1 MLLVQDNLLKL
12 GGVKISGQMK
22 NIEISQA
29 ATIENIED
37 DKGKTKATQPT
48 GYEPAKITIEF
59 ILEASKHESEEEQMS
74 KLQRL
79 FKPYGQK
86 KAKILKIVNEDCSA
100 RGISKVY
107 FQSLSTQN
115 VIAESGRT
123 ATLELLTPISA
134 GIKTK
139 KKGASGKA
147 SERRRYTGYRGTLVN
162 KKTTKNSGK
171 SPASKIR
178 STKNYKTDVR
188 IMLS

>member
-22 NIEISQA
+22 SIEISQA

-48 GYEPAKITIEF
+48 GYESAKITIEF
-59 ILEASKHESEEEQMS
+59 ILEASKHESEKEQMD

-134 GIKTK
+134 GIRTK
-139 KKGASGKA
+139 KKGALGKA
-147 SERRRYTGYRGTLVN
+147 SGRRKYTGYNGAYVN

-178 STKNYKTDVR
+178 NTKNYKTDVR

>member
-12 GGVKISGQMK
+12 GGIKISGQIK

-59 ILEASKHESEEEQMS
+59 ILEASKHESEEEQMG

-139 KKGASGKA
+139 KKGSSGKA
-147 SERRRYTGYRGTLVN
+147 SGRGKYTGYRGTLVN

-171 SPASKIR
+171 SPALKIR

>member
-12 GGVKISGQMK
+12 GGVKISGQLK
-22 NIEISQA
+22 NIEISQT

-59 ILEASKHESEEEQMS
+59 IIEASKNESEEEQMG

-134 GIKTK
+134 GVKTK
-139 KKGASGKA
+139 KKGVTGNVSG
-147 SERRRYTGYRGTLVN
+147 RRKHTGNRGIYIH
-162 KKTTKNSGK
+162 KKTTKNYGK
-171 SPASKIR
+171 SPAAQIR
-178 STKNYKTDVR
+178 NTKNYKNDVR

>member
-139 KKGASGKA
+139 KKGDYGKA
-147 SERRRYTGYRGTLVN
+147 SGRKRYAGYRGTYVN

-171 SPASKIR
+171 SPAAKIR
-178 STKNYKTDVR
+178 NTKNYKTDVR

>member
-1 MLLVQDNLLKL
+1 
-12 GGVKISGQMK
+12 MK

-59 ILEASKHESEEEQMS
+59 ILEASKHESEEEQMG

-147 SERRRYTGYRGTLVN
+147 SGRRRYTGYRGTYVN

-171 SPASKIR
+171 SPASKVR

>member
-59 ILEASKHESEEEQMS
+59 ILESSKHESEEEQMS

-139 KKGASGKA
+139 KKGVSGKA
-147 SERRRYTGYRGTLVN
+147 SGRRRYTGYRGALVN

>member
-139 KKGASGKA
+139 KKGVSGKA
-147 SERRRYTGYRGTLVN
+147 SGRRRYTGYRGTYVN
-162 KKTTKNSGK
+162 KKTTKNSEK

>member
-1 MLLVQDNLLKL
+1 M
-12 GGVKISGQMK
+12 G
-22 NIEISQA
+22 
-29 ATIENIED
+29 
-37 DKGKTKATQPT
+37 
-48 GYEPAKITIEF
+48 
-59 ILEASKHESEEEQMS
+59 

-86 KAKILKIVNEDCSA
+86 KAKILKIVNEDCST

-139 KKGASGKA
+139 KKGTSGK
-147 SERRRYTGYRGTLVN
+147 SGRRKYTGYSGAYVN

-171 SPASKIR
+171 SPVAKIR
-178 STKNYKTDVR
+178 NTKNYKTDVR

>member
-59 ILEASKHESEEEQMS
+59 ILEASKHESEEEQMG

-139 KKGASGKA
+139 KKGASGNA
-147 SERRRYTGYRGTLVN
+147 SGRRKYTGYRGALVN

>member
-59 ILEASKHESEEEQMS
+59 ILEASKHESEEEQMG

-147 SERRRYTGYRGTLVN
+147 SGR
-162 KKTTKNSGK
+162 TKNSGK

>member
-22 NIEISQA
+22 SIEISQV

-59 ILEASKHESEEEQMS
+59 ILEASKHESEEEQMG

-139 KKGASGKA
+139 KKGASGKPT
-147 SERRRYTGYRGTLVN
+147 RRKYTCYIGAYVN
-162 KKTTKNSGK
+162 KKTTKNYGK
-171 SPASKIR
+171 SPAAKIR
-178 STKNYKTDVR
+178 NTKNYKTDVR

>member
-123 ATLELLTPISA
+123 ATLELLAPISA

-139 KKGASGKA
+139 KKGSSGKA
-147 SERRRYTGYRGTLVN
+147 SGRGKYTGYRGTYVN

-171 SPASKIR
+171 SPAAKIR

>member
-22 NIEISQA
+22 SIEISQT

-48 GYEPAKITIEF
+48 GYESAKITIEF
-59 ILEASKHESEEEQMS
+59 ILEASAHESEKEQIG

-107 FQSLSTQN
+107 FQSLNTMN
-115 VIAESGRT
+115 VVSESGRT
-123 ATLELLTPISA
+123 ATLELLTPMTA
-134 GIKTK
+134 GIRTK
-139 KKGASGKA
+139 KKGSSG
-147 SERRRYTGYRGTLVN
+147 SSLGRRRTGYRGYTVN
-162 KKTTKNSGK
+162 KKTIKNSGK
-171 SPASKIR
+171 SPAAR
-178 STKNYKTDVR
+178 TRDTKNYKTEVR
-188 IMLS
+188 VMLN